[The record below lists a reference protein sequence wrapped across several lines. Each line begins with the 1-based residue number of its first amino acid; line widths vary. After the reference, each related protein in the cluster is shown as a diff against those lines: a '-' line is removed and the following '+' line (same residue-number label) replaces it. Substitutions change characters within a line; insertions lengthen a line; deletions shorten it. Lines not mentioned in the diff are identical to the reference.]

1 MKRRRKRTTIHKV
14 RLLHWLYLIIFCG
27 FGWVLLFGDYGVVK
41 IISSYRLEDR
51 IRKEILEL
59 KVKKELLLVRCERLK
74 NDKLMLETL
83 AREKLGMVK
92 PGEKCYR
99 LVD

>member
-1 MKRRRKRTTIHKV
+1 MSKRSKRKLKTKT
-14 RLLHWLYLIIFCG
+14 RLLRWFYLTIFCG
-27 FGWVLLFGDYGVVK
+27 FGWVLLFGDYGVIK
-41 IISSYRLEDR
+41 IISAHRSETA
-51 IRKEILEL
+51 IRREILEL
-59 KVKKELLLVRCERLK
+59 KVKKELLLVRSERLK
-74 NDKLMLETL
+74 NDRFLLETM

>member
-1 MKRRRKRTTIHKV
+1 MRRKPRRTRKSGA
-14 RLLHWLYLIIFCG
+14 RFMRWLYLIVFCG
-27 FGWVLLFGDYGVVK
+27 FGWVLFLGDYGALK
-41 IISSYRLEDR
+41 IISAHRSEAE
-51 IRKEILEL
+51 IRGEIVEL
-59 KVKKELLLVRCERLK
+59 KVRKEVLLVRCERLK
-74 NDKLMLETL
+74 GDPLLVETL